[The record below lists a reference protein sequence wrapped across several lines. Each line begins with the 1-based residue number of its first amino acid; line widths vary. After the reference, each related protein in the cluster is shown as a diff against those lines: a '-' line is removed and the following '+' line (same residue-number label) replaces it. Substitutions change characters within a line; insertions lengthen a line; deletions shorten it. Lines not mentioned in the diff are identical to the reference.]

1 MIYEEIAK
9 GIPEKNIHVNENMSK
24 HISFK
29 VGGTADFFIEVDDVP
44 QLIYIL
50 KLAKSIKMKTYI
62 LGNGTNIIVKDEG
75 FRGIIIKPNFKHL
88 NIEKGK
94 IAAGAGIP
102 VALLSNFAYRNKI
115 KGYEFL

>member
-62 LGNGTNIIVKDEG
+62 LGNGTNIIVNDEG
-75 FRGIIIKPNFKHL
+75 FRGSD
-88 NIEKGK
+88 
-94 IAAGAGIP
+94 
-102 VALLSNFAYRNKI
+102 V
-115 KGYEFL
+115 

>member
-50 KLAKSIKMKTYI
+50 KLAKSIAFIFTAPP
-62 LGNGTNIIVKDEG
+62 TV
-75 FRGIIIKPNFKHL
+75 P
-88 NIEKGK
+88 
-94 IAAGAGIP
+94 GIP
-102 VALLSNFAYRNKI
+102 DKNSYPFIL
-115 KGYEFL
+115 FL